1 MWQPLEVFVWEPIQ
15 RFIENLLEDE
25 VTTLWGRPK
34 AAYRAVFEAT
44 AGMPNGYGTSR
55 RLSLSA
61 GTITVRRHRIHGLTE
76 RFVSR
81 VLPFFARWTREV
93 DELLP
98 TLYLHG
104 LALGNSDLAWCGL
117 LGDAAPLSAASLRR
131 FKTSR
136 QLEYAAWKQ
145 RRLEDLEVVYR
156 WANSLS
162 VKAGLEDIKATLLV
176 LISALVDGRKLLLE
190 VESGQRE
197 PKGSWGAVWRDLR
210 VRGLTPW
217 RCTVAEGHLGI

>member
-1 MWQPLEVFVWEPIQ
+1 
-15 RFIENLLEDE
+15 
-25 VTTLWGRPK
+25 
-34 AAYRAVFEAT
+34 
-44 AGMPNGYGTSR
+44 
-55 RLSLSA
+55 
-61 GTITVRRHRIHGLTE
+61 
-76 RFVSR
+76 
-81 VLPFFARWTREV
+81 
-93 DELLP
+93 
-98 TLYLHG
+98 
-104 LALGNSDLAWCGL
+104 
-117 LGDAAPLSAASLRR
+117 
-131 FKTSR
+131 
-136 QLEYAAWKQ
+136 
-145 RRLEDLEVVYR
+145 LEDLEVVYR